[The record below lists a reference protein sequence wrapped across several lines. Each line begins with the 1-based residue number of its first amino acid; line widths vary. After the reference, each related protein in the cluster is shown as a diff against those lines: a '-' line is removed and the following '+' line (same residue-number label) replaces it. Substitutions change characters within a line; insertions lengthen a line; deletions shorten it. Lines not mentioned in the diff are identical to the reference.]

1 MKKYCIL
8 YTKLAPITR
17 LQINAQK
24 DLLELLKTLFKKMEG
39 SGSLNEKL
47 NTFLFTYRNTPQSTT
62 MEDIICPW
70 YNWYFTHGTFNE
82 QKIKF
87 KT

>member
-8 YTKLAPITR
+8 HTKLAPITR

-39 SGSLNEKL
+39 LGSLNEKL

-62 MEDIICPW
+62 IYYIL
-70 YNWYFTHGTFNE
+70 YFTHGTFNE